1 MRFTWTES
9 KRRVNIAKHGLD
21 FAHAER
27 LFAGPMVMFEDRRS
41 DYGEQRMIGIGL
53 LDELV
58 VLIVHVETDETIRII
73 SMRRATDNET
83 NLFYQN
89 AGYF

>member
-1 MRFTWTES
+1 MTW
-9 KRRVNIAKHGLD
+9 H
-21 FAHAER
+21 HR
-27 LFAGPMVMFEDRRS
+27 LLA
-41 DYGEQRMIGIGL
+41 
-53 LDELV
+53 ELV
-58 VLIVHVETDETIRII
+58 VLIVHVETEETIRIF